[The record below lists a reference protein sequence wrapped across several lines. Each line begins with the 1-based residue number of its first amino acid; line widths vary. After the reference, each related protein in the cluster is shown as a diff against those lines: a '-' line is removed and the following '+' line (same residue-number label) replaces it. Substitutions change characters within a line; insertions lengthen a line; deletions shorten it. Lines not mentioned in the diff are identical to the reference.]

1 MNWTQL
7 LQEFLNDITLMT
19 DMDNDQNTDQVKLMT
34 IHASKWLEFNNV
46 FVVWLEE
53 WNFPGNLSSS
63 NDDDLEEERR
73 LMYVAMT
80 RAKDH
85 LFLSH
90 TDTRQMRGKTSN
102 NIVSRFVDE
111 LPEEILKKY
120 SLWSEGGSRGW
131 SSWPDLQPDDFVSN
145 KLFGRGIVLEVW
157 WDIAIVRFDRNNK
170 MMRMDTRM
178 LKKV

>member
-1 MNWTQL
+1 MDWTQL

-19 DMDNDQNTDQVKLMT
+19 DMDNDNKTDQVKLMT

-53 WNFPGNLSSS
+53 WNFPGNLSTW

-90 TDTRQMRGKTSN
+90 TDTRQLWGRTTN
-102 NIVSRFVDE
+102 NVVSRFVEE
-111 LPEEILKKY
+111 LPDDITKKY
-120 SLWSEGGSRGW
+120 TLGWDGSNKNK
-131 SSWPDLQPDDFVSN
+131 SWPDLQQDDLVSN
-145 KLFGRGIVLEVW
+145 KLFGKGVVLEVW
-157 WDIAIVRFDRNNK
+157 WDVAIVRFERNNK

-178 LKKV
+178 LQKL